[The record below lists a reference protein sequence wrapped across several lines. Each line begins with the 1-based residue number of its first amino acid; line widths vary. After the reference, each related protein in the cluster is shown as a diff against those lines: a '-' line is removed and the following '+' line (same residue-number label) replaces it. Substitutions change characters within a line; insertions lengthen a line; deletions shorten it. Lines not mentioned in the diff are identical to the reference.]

1 MRSELGLHSE
11 RLNMKSKENEEG
23 EELEEHAFFSAQFK
37 GKCRN
42 CGHIGHK
49 LIVSMQ
55 KSFEPQHS
63 K

>member
-1 MRSELGLHSE
+1 
-11 RLNMKSKENEEG
+11 MKSKENEEG